1 MRNTSRSQSACKLNV
16 NEAKIDSMRRFLI
29 PILLLSLVSWVVFG
43 YIVWQIP
50 PTITPEIN
58 DNFITINFIY
68 FFVSGWLAV
77 TTTIGIFLYLVHF
90 LFDDSSKKRLEL
102 EESLRP
108 RRVFRTSL
116 RRGAIFATALLSLGF
131 LKIYGL
137 DNLLNS
143 AFLIGIA
150 LLIEVYFSSR

>member
-1 MRNTSRSQSACKLNV
+1 
-16 NEAKIDSMRRFLI
+16 MRRFLI
-29 PILLLSLVSWVVFG
+29 PVFFLGLVSWIIFG

-50 PTITPEIN
+50 PTIPPEIN

-68 FFVSGWLAV
+68 FFVSGWVGV
-77 TTTIGIFLYLVHF
+77 TTTVGISLHFVHF
-90 LFDDSSKKRLEL
+90 LFEDTSKKKLEL

-116 RRGAIFATALLSLGF
+116 RRGAIFSTALLSLGI
-131 LKIYGL
+131 LKIYDL

-143 AFLIGIA
+143 GFVIGIA